1 MSDTKSWATWY
12 ADDSRTVI
20 LNREWI
26 PPVSENVLWSDGPVT
41 DPEIWEVI
49 SEGPGEQKSDHFLVI
64 SVVRPLTIS

>member
-1 MSDTKSWATWY
+1 MSDTRSWATWY

-20 LNREWI
+20 LNREWM

-41 DPEIWEVI
+41 DPENWEVI
-49 SEGPGEQKSDHFLVI
+49 SEDPGEQKPDHFLVI